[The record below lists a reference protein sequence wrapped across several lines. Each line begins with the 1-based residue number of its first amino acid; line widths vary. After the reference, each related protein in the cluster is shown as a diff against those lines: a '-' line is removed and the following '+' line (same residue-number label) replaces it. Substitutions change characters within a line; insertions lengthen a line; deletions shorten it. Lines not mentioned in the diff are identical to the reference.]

1 MVPGSFTLFE
11 NKAIGRTLS
20 PEGREAVIRFMVSKG
35 NAEWDDAA
43 RTRVRIILKSAD
55 TLAGELYTWAMKAG
69 YKNNVLTI
77 YELHS
82 SEEHEDTSFHGSDP
96 VLIRRACEILEK
108 SDKCIIFSG
117 ETADECGIKF
127 L

>member
-1 MVPGSFTLFE
+1 MDGNIDDVGFISLLIDELIIEYGIDPNRVYITGIS
-11 NKAIGRTLS
+11 NG
-20 PEGREAVIRFMVSKG
+20 GFMSY
-35 NAEWDDAA
+35 
-43 RTRVRIILKSAD
+43 
-55 TLAGELYTWAMKAG
+55 TLACELYTWAMKAG

-77 YELHS
+77 YERHS